1 MKKYIALTSQK
12 RRGASKKKEK
22 DPADVTELLE
32 KQLGVCSSNLITYI
46 IRLMMSC
53 NGAAYACG
61 PVFFVVIHVGS
72 GQEVQTNGCQLC
84 RLLTLNRLL
93 VAE

>member
-1 MKKYIALTSQK
+1 
-12 RRGASKKKEK
+12 
-22 DPADVTELLE
+22 
-32 KQLGVCSSNLITYI
+32 
-46 IRLMMSC
+46 MMSC

-61 PVFFVVIHVGS
+61 PVFFVIIHVGS

-84 RLLTLNRLL
+84 RVLTLDRLL